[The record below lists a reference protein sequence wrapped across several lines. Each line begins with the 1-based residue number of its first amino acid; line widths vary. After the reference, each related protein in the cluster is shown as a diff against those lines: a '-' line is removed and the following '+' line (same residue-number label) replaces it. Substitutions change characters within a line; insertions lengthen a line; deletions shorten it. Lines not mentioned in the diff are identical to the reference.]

1 MRDSPYK
8 ACSMVYGKD
17 IYELDLGL
25 RDVLKKYLGFE
36 PDLKGFGNYVSTELL
51 EVIDFVDKYGRPQPI
66 YWNLAGDRV
75 DDIWVSPEL
84 RRELDKI
91 IAFYGVNRPP
101 IHEGDWLT
109 HLAHLYII
117 GDAGVECILT
127 VTMQTGF
134 AIYKYGDSEMK
145 HISSHMFGDELPIYY
160 GATWFSEVNA
170 GSDLGGIETIAKHEG
185 GAWRLY
191 GVKYFTSNIGFADYA
206 LVVARPVGHGQG
218 VRGLSLFLMPTRN
231 SDGKPNYRLIRLK
244 DKLGTINVPTGEIEL
259 DGSVAIPVGELDKGY
274 YYALENLM
282 ISRLANTFG
291 AVGLSRRSLMEAFL
305 YGVERRAF
313 GKRLVDHILYRGDA
327 LLLDAI
333 SMADLILA
341 VEAVKKW
348 ESVQEERP
356 PYSEE
361 YAYARV
367 YNHMAKAVTAKH
379 AIKIT
384 SEAMELIGGRGFLK
398 DFMIERLHRE
408 ALVTSIWEGTTN
420 IHSLDFVEAL
430 LVKGGYKKV
439 LEDLDSFESTLDY
452 NIFKGVEP
460 VINRVK
466 SFIRDADPSRIEEV
480 ELKSKSILFDL
491 AKIVSLAGLT
501 KLGDLESRYQASARI
516 FYSIMF
522 EGRYPNI
529 DDVRGFGENISFLIE
544 I

>member
-1 MRDSPYK
+1 MRDSPYR
-8 ACSMVYGKD
+8 AYSMVYGKNV
-17 IYELDLGL
+17 YELDLGL
-25 RDVLKKYLGFE
+25 RDVLKSFMGVE
-36 PDLKGFGNYVSTELL
+36 PDLGGFGNYVSSELL
-51 EVIDFVDKYGRPQPI
+51 EVIDFVDKYGRPQPV
-66 YWNLAGDRV
+66 YWDLGGRRV

-101 IHEGDWLT
+101 IHEGDWLS
-109 HLAHLYII
+109 HMAHLYMI

-127 VTMQTGF
+127 VTVQTAF
-134 AIYKYGDSEMK
+134 AIYKYGDSELK
-145 HISSHMFGDELPIYY
+145 HISSHMFGDQLPVYY

-170 GSDLGGIETIAKHEG
+170 GSDLGSIETIAKYED

-206 LVVARPVGHGQG
+206 LVVARPVGRGPG
-218 VRGLSLFLMPTRN
+218 VKGLSLFLMPAR
-231 SDGKPNYRLIRLK
+231 DGDGRPNYKLIRLK
-244 DKLGTINVPTGEIEL
+244 DKLGTVNVPTGEIEL
-259 DGSVAIPVGELDKGY
+259 DGSTAIPVGELEKGY

-305 YGVERRAF
+305 YGLERRAF
-313 GKRLVDHILYRGDA
+313 GKRLAEHLLSRGDA
-327 LLLDAI
+327 LVLDAI

-341 VEAVKKW
+341 VEAVKRW

-379 AIKIT
+379 AIYIT

-408 ALVTSIWEGTTN
+408 ALVTAIWEGTTN
-420 IHSLDFVEAL
+420 IHSLDFAEAL

-439 LEDLDSFESTLDY
+439 LEDLDGVESALDY
-452 NIFKGVEP
+452 NIYKGVEP
-460 VINRVK
+460 IINRIK
-466 SFIRDADPSRIEEV
+466 SFIKDVDPSRIEDV
-480 ELKSKSILFDL
+480 EIKSKSVMFDL
-491 AKIVSLAGLT
+491 ARIVSLAGLSR
-501 KLGDLESRYQASARI
+501 LGDSKSRYQALAKI
-516 FYSIMF
+516 FYNYMF
-522 EGRYPNI
+522 EGRYPEI
-529 DDVRGFGENISFLIE
+529 DDVRGFGENISFSLE

>member
-1 MRDSPYK
+1 
-8 ACSMVYGKD
+8 MVYGRNVYD
-17 IYELDLGL
+17 LDVGL
-25 RDVLKKYLGFE
+25 KDVLKSYMGVE
-36 PDLKGFGNYVSTELL
+36 PDLRGFGNYVSTELL
-51 EVIDFVDKYGRPQPI
+51 EVIDFVDKYGRPQPV
-66 YWNLAGDRV
+66 YWNLNGERI

-101 IHEGDWLT
+101 IHEGDWLS
-109 HLAHLYII
+109 HMAHLYLI

-127 VTMQTGF
+127 VTIQTAF

-145 HISSHMFGDELPIYY
+145 HISSHMFGDELPVYY

-170 GSDLGGIETIAKHEG
+170 GSDLGSIETIAKYENG
-185 GAWRLY
+185 VWRLY

-206 LVVARPVGHGQG
+206 LVVARPDGRGPG
-218 VRGLSLFLMPTRN
+218 VKGLSLFLMPARD
-231 SDGKPNYRLIRLK
+231 SDGRPNYRLIRLK
-244 DKLGTINVPTGEIEL
+244 DKLGTVNVPTGEIEL
-259 DGSVAIPVGELDKGY
+259 DGSTAIPVGELDKGY

-305 YGVERRAF
+305 YGMERKAF
-313 GKRLVDHILYRGDA
+313 GKRLLEHLLYRGDA
-327 LLLDAI
+327 LVLDAI

-341 VEAVKKW
+341 VEAVKRW
-348 ESVQEERP
+348 EYVQDEKP

-379 AIKIT
+379 AIHIT

-420 IHSLDFVEAL
+420 IHSLDFAEAL
-430 LVKGGYKKV
+430 LAKGGYKKV
-439 LEDLDSFESTLDY
+439 LEDLDGVESALDY
-452 NIFKGVEP
+452 NIYRGVEP
-460 VINRVK
+460 IINRVK
-466 SFIRDADPSRIEEV
+466 SFIKDVDPSRIEDV
-480 ELKSKSILFDL
+480 EIKSKSVMFDL
-491 AKIVSLAGLT
+491 AKIVSLVGLSR
-501 KLGDLESRYQASARI
+501 LGDSESRYQTLARI
-516 FYSIMF
+516 FYHYMI
-522 EGRYPNI
+522 ERRYPEI
-529 DDVRGFGENISFLIE
+529 GDVRRFGENISFSLE